1 MSAADDLLDGKP
13 SPVPVTQ
20 GGKALP
26 LASPTDAVLDTEP
39 KSPVEVAENAGK
51 EEPHDLGAFSAV
63 GIKTMGQL
71 AWNLAWKPNAH
82 LPEAPKNL
90 PNYPILQEY
99 NPALIGGIWN
109 GAVKPFFDSATSY
122 GGATSIVAG
131 VLSGATE
138 LRAGKLALR
147 GMSGLFGGIMAKED
161 YDQYAAEKKIRDDP
175 NSTFQDI
182 ATSYSRQVSR
192 ELMAVAGLVGAVMPE
207 AGGVVKPKELEGKT
221 PGQAADVL
229 RSKMAEAPMDQIEKL
244 KTAADKLDSLHN
256 KQSDAAQAWDEV
268 KQTIAPQE
276 RLGPGEEAGDLTKA
290 KVTAGSLREHG
301 AELAQRTDRA
311 TAALEDASKQLMKL
325 SPEERLDFIDRVEK
339 GEDQPTEELQAA
351 HHGMREILDTKRQE
365 IQDLG
370 TGKLEHFIE
379 DYFPHI
385 WKDPE
390 EAANAFKQAVG
401 RAPLQGSKAFLKQR
415 TIPTTKEG
423 IALGLEPV
431 SRNPV
436 DLVLLKAREMDKY
449 ILGQKWMQEMKD
461 REFVQYV
468 KAGED
473 APPGYYPI
481 NDSIAKVYG
490 PKTGAVGF
498 APDINKLTVTPE
510 DVTVYGQRTMGQYYA
525 PSEVATVA
533 NNYLSPGL
541 NRFATYRAYM
551 AVSNSLNQFQLGFSA
566 YHLGFTSLD
575 TSISKLALAL
585 EYAKEGKA
593 LPAAKAVA
601 QVPTAPLTN
610 MLQGNKVLK
619 EWTKPG
625 SQGADIAKII
635 DAVRMAGGRAKMD
648 GFYQTNITKRMMELF
663 RERTPGST
671 MGALW
676 RAPLAAIEQT
686 SKPLMEYLVPRQKLG
701 VFADLARKDM
711 ERLGPKATPEQMRA
725 AFGKSWDSVDNRM
738 GQMVYDNLFWK
749 KSVKD
754 LAMASVRSVGWDLGT
769 IRELGGGMI
778 DTAKF
783 LKDTMDPKAKAEFT
797 HRMAYMIAL
806 PLLTGIYGATYQ
818 YLKTG
823 KGPEE
828 PRDYYFPKTGETDPQ
843 GRDVR
848 LAMPSY
854 IKDVY
859 HYAHAPLA
867 TIEGKV
873 SPFPSLVAQMLNN
886 KDFFGRDIRNAD
898 DPLVQ
903 QMADEAKYFAK
914 SYEPIGVR
922 QYFISTSAKQAPGE
936 RAANFVGITR
946 APAWVGETD
955 AEQLAGKLAGDKF
968 KSPGTPDAELVQ
980 KKQQI
985 QIALRIGKTSEAD
998 KMLDELEDAGQLTPT
1013 QRKNLVRGTDRTY
1026 LENAVTH
1033 LDAKEAMRVFR
1044 AANLQERQSI
1054 ADSVQRKIDK
1064 AHLPEEDRNELQSLY
1079 DKLLPPERNIE
1090 YSNR

>member
-13 SPVPVTQ
+13 SAVPT
-20 GGKALP
+20 GGKVP
-26 LASPTDAVLDTEP
+26 LASPTDAVLDTDS
-39 KSPVEVAENAGK
+39 KNPVEIAEGAGK
-51 EEPHDLGAFSAV
+51 EDGHDLGAFSKV

-90 PNYPILQEY
+90 PDIRAMNIY

-109 GAVKPFFDSATSY
+109 GAVKPFFDSASSY
-122 GGATSIVAG
+122 GGATSLVGGA
-131 VLSGATE
+131 LTGATE
-138 LRAGKLALR
+138 VRAAKVAMR
-147 GMSGLFGGIMAKED
+147 GLSGLFGGIMAKED
-161 YDQYAAEKKIRDDP
+161 YDQYAFEKKIRDDP
-175 NSTFQDI
+175 NSTFQDV
-182 ATSYSRQVSR
+182 ATSYTRQVSR
-192 ELMAVAGLVGAVMPE
+192 ELMAVAGLVGAVLPE
-207 AGGVVKPKELEGKT
+207 AGGVMKPKDFEGKT
-221 PGQAADVL
+221 PGQAAEVI
-229 RSKMAEAPMDQIEKL
+229 RSKIAEAPMDQVDKM
-244 KTAADKLDSLHN
+244 KAAADKLDSLHN

-268 KQTIAPQE
+268 KQTLAPQE
-276 RLGPGEEAGDLTKA
+276 RLGPGEEAGDLTRA
-290 KVTAGSLREHG
+290 KITAGSLREHG

-325 SPEERLDFIDRVEK
+325 SPEERLDFIDRVER
-339 GEDQPTEELQAA
+339 GEDQPTPELQAA

-390 EAANAFKQAVG
+390 QAADAFKQAVG

-415 TIPTTKEG
+415 TIPTTREG
-423 IALGLEPV
+423 IELGLEPV
-431 SRNPV
+431 SQNPV
-436 DLVLLKAREMDKY
+436 DMVLLKAREMDKY
-449 ILGQKWMQEMKD
+449 TLGQKWMQEMKD
-461 REFVQYV
+461 RGFVKYV

-490 PKTGAVGF
+490 PKTGGVGF
-498 APDINKLTVTPE
+498 APDINRLTVTPE

-551 AVSNSLNQFQLGFSA
+551 AASNSLNQFQLGLSA
-566 YHLGFTSLD
+566 FHLGFTSLD

-585 EYAKEGKA
+585 EYAKEGKG
-593 LPAAKAVA
+593 LPAAKAA
-601 QVPTAPLTN
+601 SEVPFAPLTN

-619 EWTKPG
+619 EWTRPG
-625 SQGADIAKII
+625 TQGAEIAKIV

-648 GFYQTNITKRMMELF
+648 QFYQTNITKRMMEMF
-663 RERTPGST
+663 RERTPG
-671 MGALW
+671 GVYGGLW
-676 RAPLAAIEQT
+676 RAPLAAIELT

-701 VFADLARKDM
+701 LFADLAKKDM
-711 ERLGPKATPEQMRA
+711 EKLGPNATPEQMRA

-769 IRELGGGMI
+769 IRELGGGI
-778 DTAKF
+778 KDTASF
-783 LKDTMDPKAKAEFT
+783 LKDTVDPKAKAEFT

-806 PLLTGIYGATYQ
+806 PMMTGILGATYQ

-823 KGPEE
+823 KGPDEL
-828 PRDYYFPKTGETDPQ
+828 RDYFFPKTGEVDPQ
-843 GRDVR
+843 GREVR

-854 IKDVY
+854 MKDVY

-867 TIEGKV
+867 TLEGKV
-873 SPFPSLVAQMLNN
+873 SPFPSLVVQMLNN

-898 DPLVQ
+898 DPLVKQ
-903 QMADEAKYFAK
+903 VTDEAMYFAK

-922 QYFISTSAKQAPGE
+922 QYFISTQAKQTPGE
-936 RAANFVGITR
+936 RAANFVGVTK

-968 KSPGTPDAELVQ
+968 KGTSTPDAELVQ
-980 KKQQI
+980 KKQEI
-985 QIALRIGKTSEAD
+985 QKSLRAGRTAEAD
-998 KMLDELEDAGQLTPT
+998 KLLDELEADGKITPA
-1013 QRKNLVRGTDRTY
+1013 QRKNLVRGTDRSY

-1033 LDAKEAMRVFR
+1033 LDAKEAMRVFKV
-1044 AANLQERQSI
+1044 ASPKEREAI
-1054 ADSVQRKIDK
+1054 ADNVQRKIDK
-1064 AHLPEEDRNELQSLY
+1064 AHLPEEDRVELQNLF
-1079 DKLLPPERNIE
+1079 DKLNPPERDIDHT
-1090 YSNR
+1090 NR